1 MILMLRTLGE
11 IVGYVAMV
19 IANLSCR
26 FFPRRVAY
34 AVTNHLMVVFYFIY
48 RESRKTILANTE
60 YILRLSGDKS
70 EGPEFKKKVRRTT
83 KQVFINF
90 GKQIYDMMLMTRYNR
105 SALEKVFDFEHVEK
119 IGELL
124 KRGKGVIG
132 VTAHFSSWELCAT
145 MLAMQYG
152 RINAV
157 FMEHPNRGVN
167 NFYVRQRASKNI
179 KAIMP
184 GKDSFRECL
193 NALQRGE
200 LLAIVGDI
208 DFMNSGMEVAF
219 LGKRFSV
226 PKGPP
231 LLALRSGSPI
241 FCAAFLRT
249 GQSRIRLEFG
259 KTIEPPEDASVDEKI
274 KFITH
279 EYLRYFEKIILR
291 DPSQWI
297 MFYELANLPPA
308 DPELQKEAEA
318 V

>member
-1 MILMLRTLGE
+1 
-11 IVGYVAMV
+11 MV
-19 IANLSCR
+19 MANLGCR
-26 FFPRRVAY
+26 FFPRRIAY
-34 AVTNHLMVVFYFIY
+34 TVTNYLMIVFYFVY
-48 RESRKTILANTE
+48 GESRRTMLANTE
-60 YILRLSGDKS
+60 YILRFSGDNT
-70 EGPEFKKKVRRTT
+70 EGPEFSKKVRRIT

-105 SALEKVFDFEHVEK
+105 SALEEVFDFENVEK

-152 RINAV
+152 TINAV

-167 NFYVRQRASKNI
+167 NFYFRQRAARNVN
-179 KAIMP
+179 AIMP
-184 GKDSFRECL
+184 GKNSFKGCL
-193 NALQRGE
+193 DALRRGE

-208 DFMNSGMEVAF
+208 DFTNSGMEVTF
-219 LGKRFSV
+219 LGKRFKV

-231 LLALRSGSPI
+231 ILALRSGSPI

-249 GQSRIRLEFG
+249 GQSRIKLEFG
-259 KTIEPPEDASVDEKI
+259 KVIEPPGGTNMDEKI
-274 KFITH
+274 TFITN

-297 MFYELANLPPA
+297 MFYELAKLPPA
-308 DPELQKEAEA
+308 GPQLHNEAET
-318 V
+318 VR